1 VRVFDND
8 TELLST
14 LSEATINEVR
24 DTVFLSRTDGP
35 VKPLTSNNIPGQAS
49 FIKLNNDEFEVDVN
63 VEGPAYLF
71 ISNSFNEGWQC
82 TNQDGK
88 MLQMRPAFHLF
99 TAIMVNEEDRTIT
112 CRYSPF
118 PLL

>member
-1 VRVFDND
+1 M
-8 TELLST
+8 
-14 LSEATINEVR
+14 
-24 DTVFLSRTDGP
+24 
-35 VKPLTSNNIPGQAS
+35 TSNQVLGQIS
-49 FIKLNNDEFEVDVN
+49 YTQLSSDEYELNVSVG
-63 VEGPAYLF
+63 GPAYLV

-99 TAIMVNEEDRTIT
+99 TAIMVNEEDSTIT

-118 PLL
+118 TLL